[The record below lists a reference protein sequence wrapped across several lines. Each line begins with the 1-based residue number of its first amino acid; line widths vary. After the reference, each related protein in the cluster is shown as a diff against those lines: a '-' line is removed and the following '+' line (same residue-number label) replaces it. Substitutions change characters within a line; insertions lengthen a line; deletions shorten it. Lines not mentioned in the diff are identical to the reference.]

1 MSIEQVAAFAEILA
15 SIGVIISLIYI
26 SRQLKQNTDMMQVS
40 ASSERVD
47 RDYSIV
53 DPLLNNKDVAEI
65 WVKGGSNFD
74 DLDEADQT
82 RVLFF
87 ERRALILWHH
97 LYNLRKKNLI
107 TEADWEVQ
115 AWVISNIGK
124 RQAVRRAWEMFKGG
138 FNQEFQTYVENQ
150 FEIADQES
158 DSLG

>member
-65 WVKGGSNFD
+65 WVKGGSNLD

-97 LYNLRKKNLI
+97 LYNLRKKI
-107 TEADWEVQ
+107 
-115 AWVISNIGK
+115 
-124 RQAVRRAWEMFKGG
+124 
-138 FNQEFQTYVENQ
+138 
-150 FEIADQES
+150 
-158 DSLG
+158 